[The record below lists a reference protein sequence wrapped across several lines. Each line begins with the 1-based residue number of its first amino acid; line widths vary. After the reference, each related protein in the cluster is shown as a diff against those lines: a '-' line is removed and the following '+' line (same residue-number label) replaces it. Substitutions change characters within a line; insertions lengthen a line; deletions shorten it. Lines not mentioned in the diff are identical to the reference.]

1 MPASQYGCL
10 APDTKHLAL
19 WPQTSRRIK
28 LNSYTS
34 SAVQALVAFEG
45 CKAVLLDK
53 ASEADAAVP
62 SAESQAK
69 LQEVQDAS

>member
-28 LNSYTS
+28 LTS

-62 SAESQAK
+62 SADSQAK